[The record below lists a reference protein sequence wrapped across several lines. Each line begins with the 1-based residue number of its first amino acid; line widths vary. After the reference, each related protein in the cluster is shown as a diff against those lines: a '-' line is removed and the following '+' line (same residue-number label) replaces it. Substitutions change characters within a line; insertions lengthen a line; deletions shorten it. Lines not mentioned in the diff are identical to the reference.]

1 MIPLRQSKW
10 AKVVFPT
17 PPAKVG
23 PDRTHQR
30 MGGQAALFGS
40 ALHLQ
45 VYHHQVQRDL
55 KAILSWKPSS
65 FSRGKLRPS
74 SPSCPQVEL
83 DLNSS
88 ARSYTENVEQSQT
101 MGSPMDP
108 WVLPTE
114 IRGGHWLAAGHTN
127 QGRSWCFLHRIWMV
141 AVDPPVDRWQ
151 TSHIQYPLLN

>member
-1 MIPLRQSKW
+1 MIPLRQSKS
-10 AKVVFPT
+10 
-17 PPAKVG
+17 AKVG

-45 VYHHQVQRDL
+45 VYHQHQVKRDF

-74 SPSCPQVEL
+74 SPSCPPQVEL

-101 MGSPMDP
+101 IGKSPMDP
-108 WVLPTE
+108 WVVLPTE

-127 QGRSWCFLHRIWMV
+127 QGRSWCFLHRNWMV

-151 TSHIQYPLLN
+151 TSHIHYPLVN

>member
-23 PDRTHQR
+23 PNRTHQR

-45 VYHHQVQRDL
+45 IYHQHQVKRDL
-55 KAILSWKPSS
+55 KAILPWKPSS

-83 DLNSS
+83 DLNS
-88 ARSYTENVEQSQT
+88 ARSENVNPKPWAPQWIHEFSQQRN
-101 MGSPMDP
+101 
-108 WVLPTE
+108 W
-114 IRGGHWLAAGHTN
+114 GGHWLAAGHTN

-141 AVDPPVDRWQ
+141 AVDPPVDRRQ
-151 TSHIQYPLLN
+151 TSHIHYL